1 MTDYSGEFLPD
12 PGIIIKPE
20 PGIDNLPGN
29 TTASVPIPVRRA
41 LDSYSLREFSLLLEG
56 SPSSFHEPSL
66 GDALQSTSESH
77 SLDASSI
84 WMTKLVMEGIDE
96 DATKS
101 ETDQMEDDDI
111 FQVDKADL
119 IQGPTLAELNAND
132 GNLFEDLNFDDL
144 QLPEENSFSY
154 INISDA
160 TPKQLA
166 MPILQINSQFNNNVT
181 PSSCPQSGLGF
192 YKDTANVS
200 SVPSSPYNSYT
211 TKSLIPAFSPTSQT
225 SSSSSLLLS
234 ASSPSVPPSGGGCI
248 LHQKYSALQE
258 LLMKGGDNYG
268 QSPDQSILGQSV
280 PGQSMSHNV
289 GMTSG
294 KVHQRLQNSRL
305 SSSAPTHLGLEQIWQ
320 RREPRKHLLSTSSLA
335 EAGSTSSL
343 STGGVLSPEAPDFS
357 HDEFSDEDSEHY
369 EDYSSDGE
377 RLNIFNVY
385 SNNWGVS
392 GYLQN
397 NLNSELL
404 STPILKLKYKE

>member
-1 MTDYSGEFLPD
+1 MYDFSEKLHIMTDYSAEFLPD
-12 PGIIIKPE
+12 PGIVIKQEPE
-20 PGIDNLPGN
+20 IDNLPGN

-41 LDSYSLREFSLLLEG
+41 LDSYGLREFSLLLEG

-96 DATKS
+96 DVTKS
-101 ETDQMEDDDI
+101 EADQMDDDDI

-144 QLPEENSFSY
+144 QLPEENSFNY

-166 MPILQINSQFNNNVT
+166 MPILQINSQLNNNVQMIT

-192 YKDTANVS
+192 YKDNVDIS
-200 SVPSSPYNSYT
+200 SVPSSPYNSYA

-234 ASSPSVPPSGGGCI
+234 ASSPSVPPSGGSSI
-248 LHQKYSALQE
+248 LHHKYSALQE

-289 GMTSG
+289 GMTGG
-294 KVHQRLQNSRL
+294 KLHQRLQSSRL

-320 RREPRKHLLSTSSLA
+320 RREPRKHLLSTSSLV

-377 RLNIFNVY
+377 YLNISKVVTY
-385 SNNWGVS
+385 R
-392 GYLQN
+392 
-397 NLNSELL
+397 
-404 STPILKLKYKE
+404 KL